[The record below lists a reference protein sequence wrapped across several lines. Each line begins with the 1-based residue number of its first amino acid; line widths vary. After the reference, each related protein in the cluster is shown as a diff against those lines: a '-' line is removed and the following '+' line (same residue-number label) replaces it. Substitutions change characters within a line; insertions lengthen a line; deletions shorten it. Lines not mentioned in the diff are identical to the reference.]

1 MTAPLDTVREV
12 LGDQRAWVVGG
23 AVRDELLGRPLDD
36 LDLALDGDVGAAAK
50 ALRRRTG
57 GAAFPLSEAFGGWRV
72 VGPGHAW
79 HVDVL
84 PLLHGDLAA
93 DLAARD
99 FTINAMA
106 RPAAGGDLVDPHGGA
121 ADLAARRLRM
131 VGAGALAADPLRTVR
146 AVRLATELELTI
158 EPATLEVVRAQAHGV
173 TAVAPERT
181 FGELKRIVG
190 TRRPGDAMRQ
200 LEDAGVTA
208 HVLPE
213 LLELRGV
220 EQNVFHHLD
229 VYDHTLEVL
238 DAVADLQA
246 DPAAGLGDEGPAAG
260 AALAEPL
267 ADELSRWGAMR
278 FAALLHDI
286 AKPATRGELADGRVT
301 FIGHDE
307 VGARMARAILGRWR
321 ASGRLADQ
329 VAVLTEHHLRLGFLV
344 HERPLTRRSV
354 FRYLTATAPRTVD
367 VTVFTVADRLA
378 TRGRNAGE
386 AIDAHLALA
395 RAMLAEA
402 RAFTPRPP
410 LVRGDQLARALGLRP
425 GPRLGALLRR
435 LEEDRFAGELA
446 TPEDAL
452 ARARELLA
460 ASAGP
465 PSGRD

>member
-1 MTAPLDTVREV
+1 MTAPLDIVREV
-12 LGDQRAWVVGG
+12 LGAERAWLVGG

-36 LDLALDGDVGAAAK
+36 LDVALDGDVAAAAK
-50 ALRRRTG
+50 ALRKRTG

-72 VGPGHAW
+72 VGPQHAW

-84 PLLHGDLAA
+84 PLLGGDLQA

-106 RPAAGGDLVDPHGGA
+106 RPLGGGDLVDPHGGA
-121 ADLAARRLRM
+121 ADLAARRLRT
-131 VGAGALAADPLRTVR
+131 VAPRALTADPLRTLR
-146 AVRLATELELTI
+146 AVRLATELGLTI
-158 EPATLEVVRAQAHGV
+158 EAATLDAVRANAHGL
-173 TAVAPERT
+173 AGVAPERT
-181 FGELKRIVG
+181 FAELKRVVG
-190 TRRPGDAMRQ
+190 ARRPGDAVRLMQ
-200 LEDAGVTA
+200 AAGVTA

-220 EQNVFHHLD
+220 EQNVFHHRD

-238 DAVADLQA
+238 DAVAALQD
-246 DPAAGLGDEGPAAG
+246 DPAGAGLGEEGPAVA

-267 ADELSRWGAMR
+267 ADELARWGAMR

-301 FIGHDE
+301 FIGHDQ

-321 ASGRLADQ
+321 ASGRLADH
-329 VAVLTEHHLRLGFLV
+329 VAALTEHHLRLGFLV

-354 FRYLTATAPRTVD
+354 YRYLTATAPRAVD

-378 TRGRNAGE
+378 TRGRNAKA
-386 AIDAHLALA
+386 AIDAHLVLA

-402 RAFTPRPP
+402 RAFDPRPP
-410 LVRGDQLARALGLRP
+410 LLRGDQLARELGLRP
-425 GPRLGALLRR
+425 GPRLGELLAR

-460 ASAGP
+460 ASG
-465 PSGRD
+465 SGGR

>member
-12 LGDQRAWVVGG
+12 LGAERAWLVGG

-36 LDLALDGDVGAAAK
+36 LDVALDGDVAAAAK
-50 ALRRRTG
+50 ALRKRTG

-72 VGPGHAW
+72 VGPQHAW

-84 PLLHGDLAA
+84 PLLGGDLEA

-106 RPAAGGDLVDPHGGA
+106 RPVGGGDLVDPHGGA
-121 ADLAARRLRM
+121 ADLAARRLRT
-131 VGAGALAADPLRTVR
+131 VAPRALTADPLRTLR
-146 AVRLATELELTI
+146 AVRLATELGLTI
-158 EPATLEVVRAQAHGV
+158 EAATLDAVRANAHGL
-173 TAVAPERT
+173 AGVAPERT
-181 FGELKRIVG
+181 FAELKRVVG
-190 TRRPGDAMRQ
+190 GRRPGDAVRLMQ
-200 LEDAGVTA
+200 AAGVTA

-220 EQNVFHHLD
+220 EQNVFHHRD

-238 DAVADLQA
+238 DAVAALQD
-246 DPAAGLGDEGPAAG
+246 DPAGAGLGEEGPAVA

-267 ADELSRWGAMR
+267 ADELARWGAMR

-301 FIGHDE
+301 FIGHDQ

-321 ASGRLADQ
+321 ASGRLADH
-329 VAVLTEHHLRLGFLV
+329 VAALTEHHLRLGFLV

-354 FRYLTATAPRTVD
+354 YRYLTATAPRAVD

-378 TRGRNAGE
+378 TRGRNAE
-386 AIDAHLALA
+386 AAIDAHLVLA

-402 RAFTPRPP
+402 RAFDPRPP
-410 LVRGDQLARALGLRP
+410 LLRGDQLARELGLRP
-425 GPRLGALLRR
+425 GPRLGELLAR

-460 ASAGP
+460 ASGC
-465 PSGRD
+465 R